1 MRWSRDHRYFHDG
14 PDSRANRRSTGG
26 EAVEFNGRKLLIEDV
41 A

>member
-1 MRWSRDHRYFHDG
+1 MGISTKAPIFAAIKG
-14 PDSRANRRSTGG
+14 ARAG